1 MYCKQYKFAESEEY
15 DQFLTE
21 LMDKEFM
28 KEDEHEGDE
37 VKEEDTS
44 EDHESTSLRP
54 TLTEQPGYIYSSTD
68 PQFIEMIHT
77 NYNYEKILF
86 FALIEN

>member
-1 MYCKQYKFAESEEY
+1 MYNKQYTFAGSEEN

-28 KEDEHEGDE
+28 KEDKHEGDE

-54 TLTEQPGYIYSSTD
+54 TLTEQPGCIYSSTD

-77 NYNYEKILF
+77 NYNYEKMLF
-86 FALIEN
+86 FALIQN